1 MQRSVHTATI
11 VLERLYPA
19 SSSRVFAAWASPEA
33 RLRWGPPS
41 DTAGLVYVE
50 ADFRPGGR
58 DLARCGALGDLR
70 YDVET
75 RYLDIVPDTRIV
87 MTEAVSTDGALLSV
101 ALITIEFTAEAG
113 ATRLR
118 LTDQIVALDG
128 AEMIEGSRIGWSA
141 SLDNL
146 AREFPAPPSRASAA
160 QSHQGR
166 SS

>member
-1 MQRSVHTATI
+1 MARSARAATI

-19 SSSRVFAAWASPEA
+19 SASRLFAAWASPEA

-58 DLARCGALGDLR
+58 DLARCGARGDLR
-70 YDVET
+70 YSVET
-75 RYLDIVPDTRIV
+75 RYLDIVPDARIV
-87 MTEAVSTDGALLSV
+87 MTEAVSSDGTLLSV
-101 ALITIEFTAEAG
+101 ALITIEFIAEAG

-128 AEMIEGSRIGWSA
+128 AGMIEGSRLGWSA

-146 AREFPAPPSRASAA
+146 AGEFPASPSPA
-160 QSHQGR
+160 
-166 SS
+166 